1 MAKTN
6 KPLDYKYATSVINYD
21 KSKTFKKLSE
31 KNDCSVRAIATAVD
45 VEYDEAHEYIRD
57 VFKREVRKGC
67 TNMVKTCIQLKG
79 EEQEIAGKSF
89 EFKYVPRQMIR
100 NQYKLYGDYIY
111 RNKTVKS
118 FIKDF
123 TRGTYLVFVANH
135 VFTVMDGMLIDNNG
149 EEYRPTRKVIDAV
162 KVEVKED
169 KSQLDFLGELEPV
182 KRAARG

>member
-1 MAKTN
+1 
-6 KPLDYKYATSVINYD
+6 
-21 KSKTFKKLSE
+21 
-31 KNDCSVRAIATAVD
+31 
-45 VEYDEAHEYIRD
+45 
-57 VFKREVRKGC
+57 
-67 TNMVKTCIQLKG
+67 MVKTRIQLKG